1 MLEILDT
8 GSASAEK
15 NMLVD
20 SELLERLNTFQDP
33 ILHLYSWSK
42 PSISFGYFIDIGKYI
57 DVKKLKEKEIDFARR
72 PTGGGIVFH
81 LWDYAFSFLMPRSHR
96 MFSENT
102 LENYRFVNSIVLEAL
117 KGFLEETGLKLI
129 SQDVKADD
137 LTQVNFCMAHPTK
150 YDVILDGKKVAGASQ
165 RKTKNGYLHQG
176 TISIG
181 LPKKEILKDV
191 LLHDNI
197 LKSMLKY
204 SFAPLGFEW
213 DLNHLEQMREKIK
226 NQLIQKFQI
235 TLSE

>member
-8 GSASAEK
+8 GSASAKK
-15 NMLVD
+15 NMQID
-20 SELLERLNTFQDP
+20 SDLLDRIGVSKKP

-42 PSISFGYFIDIGKYI
+42 PSVSFGYFIDIGKYLDI
-57 DVKKLKEKEIDFARR
+57 NKLQEREIDFTRR

-81 LWDYAFSFLMPRSHR
+81 IWDYAFSFLMPRPHK

-102 LENYRFVNSIVLEAL
+102 LENYRFVNNVVLEAL

-129 SQDVKADD
+129 GQDLRAEN

-150 YDVILDGKKVAGASQ
+150 YDVIMNGKKVAGASQ

-181 LPKKEILKDV
+181 LPKEEILNDV
-191 LLHDNI
+191 LLQGNI
-197 LKSMLKY
+197 LTSMLKY
-204 SFAPLGFEW
+204 SFAPLGFNWNFEA
-213 DLNHLEQMREKIK
+213 LEQMRDKIK
-226 NQLIQKFQI
+226 GQLIQKFQI